1 MTLKTWSFAKKKNST
16 AQPTGSGRDYSVYM
30 KENTSIEN
38 PVFILG
44 TGIDAD
50 INMCQW
56 AGRYYFIDDSELLSK
71 DQIALH
77 CSTDVLATHKTAIG
91 NYTAFIKRAASL
103 HDPYLLDSALSVQ
116 QNIVSETMAT
126 TSLFTDSLGQDM
138 TDQTGCFIVRCVCP
152 SENSP
157 TGISS
162 FIMSKRELKAVLD
175 FITTENNFQDI
186 MTDSL
191 VKSFFNPFQY
201 IISIM
206 WFPFNRNFIS
216 SIDHDLRL
224 GWWTVPYPSTAGSTA
239 FQLLTTAGYSKDVSV
254 NKPTMYYSNDF
265 RAKYKGFTE
274 CRAFIPSLGIVELD
288 PEALTKNLSAEVS
301 LDYTTGTLS
310 INFFERS
317 AQGGLVVNKDPFGSF
332 SAQLGVPIPCGQLTS
347 AGQSVATALDT
358 GNILTDIAGG
368 AIAVAADVIQGAS
381 SIGNLISN
389 ITGISRSSVAN
400 QNVFGSAGEM
410 QSVIEHPRL
419 ILYQRAYGCGEFA
432 NTVFGRPLCK
442 NRQIN
447 TLSGFV
453 LCEGA
458 SIALPAPDSEI
469 DKVNTYL
476 NTGFYYE

>member
-16 AQPTGSGRDYSVYM
+16 AQPTGTGRDYSVYM

-56 AGRYYFIDDSELLSK
+56 GGKYYFIDDSELLSK

-126 TSLFTDSLGQDM
+126 TSLFTDSQGADI
-138 TDQTGCFIVRCVCP
+138 TDQSGCYIVRCVSP
-152 SENSP
+152 SSESP
-157 TGISS
+157 TGIAS
-162 FIMSKRELKAVLD
+162 FVMSKNELNTLLD
-175 FITTENNFQDI
+175 FITTESNFQDVLQ
-186 MTDSL
+186 DSL

-206 WFPFNRNFIS
+206 WLPINRNGIS
-216 SIDHDLRL
+216 GVDRTLKL
-224 GWWTVPYPSTAGSTA
+224 GWWNAGT
-239 FQLLTTAGYSKDVSV
+239 FRMLTSAGYYKNIQV
-254 NKPTMYYSNDF
+254 NIPTMYYSGDF
-265 RAKYKGFTE
+265 RAKYRAFTE
-274 CRAFIPSLGIVELD
+274 ARAYIPALGVVDLD
-288 PEALTKNLSAEVS
+288 PEALTKNLYAEVA
-301 LDYTTGTLS
+301 LDYVTGSLS
-310 INFFERS
+310 VAFYERS
-317 AQGGLVVNKDPFGSF
+317 EQGGVTVNKDPFGSYK
-332 SAQLGVPIPCGQLTS
+332 AQLGVPIQCGQLSSMGQAVGVGFSTGSLIEDIGS
-347 AGQSVATALDT
+347 AVVA
-358 GNILTDIAGG
+358 AG
-368 AIAVAADVIQGAS
+368 ADVISGVS
-381 SIGNLISN
+381 SIGGVISN
-389 ITGISRSSVAN
+389 IAGITRSSTAS

-410 QSVIEHPRL
+410 ESLIAHPRM
-419 ILYQRAYGCGEFA
+419 ILFQRAYGCGEFA